1 VSAVQRYA
9 YPQARIRARLARLAT
24 RPQLDELAASSPEAA
39 RQELARLGWE
49 DPDRAMLGA
58 FGQVLEMLGGSPRE
72 VVVRYRARYEC
83 ENLKILL
90 RAVERGVAYGEVAPL
105 LHRVGALGPGPAA
118 QEILAASS
126 LPEAVS
132 RLDPHPFG
140 RALRRPL
147 EGARRPAAERVRLE
161 ALAEREV
168 YEAVWSALDG
178 LDAGDRSRAAVLL
191 GVKLD
196 CVNLLRGL
204 RLRRSHGLSAEE
216 VIAYAIRGGRHL
228 GARERA
234 VLAHEPIDS
243 WASQLAAT
251 PYGPALASAG
261 TPWKL
266 EWELARVLEAAARRE
281 LARSPFS
288 LGLVLAYLILVELV
302 AADARRVGEGKRLGR
317 AASWVDAGLVTGRGR

>member
-1 VSAVQRYA
+1 MLAVQRYA
-9 YPQARIRARLARLAT
+9 YTQARIRARLARLVT
-24 RPQLDELAASSPEAA
+24 RHQLDELAASSPEAA
-39 RQELARLGWE
+39 HQELARLGWE
-49 DPDRAMLGA
+49 DPDAATLGA
-58 FGQVLEMLGGSPRE
+58 FAQVLEMLEGNPRE

-90 RAVERGVAYGEVAPL
+90 RAVQRGAAWAEVAPL
-105 LHRVGALGPGPAA
+105 LHRVGALGPGPVAE
-118 QEILAASS
+118 EILAAPS
-126 LPEAVS
+126 LAEAVG

-147 EGARRPAAERVRLE
+147 EGVHAPAPDRVRLE

-168 YEAVWSALDG
+168 YEASWSALEA
-178 LDAGDRSRAAVLL
+178 LDATDRSRAVPLL

-196 CVNLLRGL
+196 CVNLLRAL
-204 RLRRSHGLSAEE
+204 RLRRAHGFAAEE
-216 VIAYAIRGGRHL
+216 VVAYAIRGGRHL

-234 VLAHEPIDS
+234 VLAHEPIES

-261 TPWKL
+261 APWKL
-266 EWELARVLEAAARRE
+266 EWELARVLEAAARCE

-288 LGLVLAYLILVELV
+288 LGLVLAYLILLELL
-302 AADARRVGEGKRLGR
+302 AADARRVAEGKRLGR
-317 AASWVDAGLVTGRGR
+317 AASWVHAGLVTGRGL